1 MQDIRDHAPDG
12 LVVSRSK
19 IFLDSSERT
28 RLSLSARLAASGATT
43 GTAQLIA
50 QIRTEYSQPVAMRN
64 STGWST
70 GARKSAGTSSRRGP
84 GITLITLGAFALVA
98 AGTATQVDRATLAA
112 VVLTLIGVVGCLA
125 GWRMLVVARRSEHSS
140 D

>member
-1 MQDIRDHAPDG
+1 
-12 LVVSRSK
+12 
-19 IFLDSSERT
+19 
-28 RLSLSARLAASGATT
+28 
-43 GTAQLIA
+43 
-50 QIRTEYSQPVAMRN
+50 MRN

-70 GARKSAGTSSRRGP
+70 GARKSASTSSLRVR

-112 VVLTLIGVVGCLA
+112 AALTLVGVVVCLA
-125 GWRMLVVARRSEHSS
+125 GWRMLVVARRREHSS